1 MMQYPRQVKKI
12 CGIRNI
18 AKGILGEKTMADWKE
33 EFKKCN
39 DNKLCISEV
48 DAKARGTWF
57 FQMNFLG
64 FKKVM
69 LGSQSGTETVG
80 GTFEVL
86 EFAPTFKE
94 LDIYNED
101 EESQLIWRAA
111 EIYTSLDL
119 IKTGEAMAFVKMRDD
134 LSVQL
139 AEARQEKRPFNQ
151 FKFSLKKF
159 SRNGGVL
166 YKFDLEMQSV
176 FILDIKPA
184 SAAEKVLITY
194 SKTQFGANV
203 PAESEED
210 ELRRVMRGR

>member
-1 MMQYPRQVKKI
+1 
-12 CGIRNI
+12 
-18 AKGILGEKTMADWKE
+18 MADWKE

-69 LGSQSGTETVG
+69 LGSQPGTETVG

-94 LDIYNED
+94 LEYDED
-101 EESQLIWRAA
+101 EEPQLNWRAA
-111 EIYTSLDL
+111 AIYTSLDL
-119 IKTGEAMAFVKMRDD
+119 IKTGEAMAFVKMHDE

-139 AEARQEKRPFNQ
+139 ADARREKRPFNQ
-151 FKFSLKKF
+151 FKFSLKRF

-184 SAAEKVLITY
+184 GAAEKVLITY
-194 SKTQFGANV
+194 SKTTFGANV